1 MLNGNEFFRFHI
13 IVPRNAPLHDGY
25 DTYDRFSDLIS
36 CVFFYFTLTKIPRAF
51 K

>member
-36 CVFFYFTLTKIPRAF
+36 CVFLLHPYQNSARF
-51 K
+51 